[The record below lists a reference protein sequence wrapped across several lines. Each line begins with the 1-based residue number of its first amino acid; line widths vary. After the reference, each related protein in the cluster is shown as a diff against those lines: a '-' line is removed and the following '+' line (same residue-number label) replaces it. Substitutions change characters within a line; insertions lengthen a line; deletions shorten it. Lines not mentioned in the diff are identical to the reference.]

1 MASSKYTFLD
11 FAQEILKT
19 APKPMTFQEL
29 WEFGKASGLDS
40 KLSITGKT
48 PWQTLGARLFV
59 DIRDNPET
67 VFIKVGRNPARFF
80 LLSRK
85 DEVNQDDINYSS
97 RATKTPEAKKE
108 VGFSFHERKLHPI
121 LAYFAYT
128 NTSFNRG
135 KQVHT
140 KTIFHEKSKHNS
152 LSEWVH
158 PDMVGFYSPIDDWN
172 GKLLEFNKA
181 TDKTAIRLYSFE
193 LKKEIDRSNYRENFF
208 QAVSN
213 SSWANEGYLVAYSIQ
228 QDDDLLSELERLSA
242 SFGIGIIILDLD
254 DIDSSKVLFPARPKD
269 YLDWETMNKLC
280 EQNRDFET
288 FIDDVQRDYAGKKIH
303 PSEYESIVSDIEG
316 YIIKMRSEKA

>member
-1 MASSKYTFLD
+1 MPIPKYTFLD
-11 FAQEILKT
+11 FAQEILML
-19 APKPMTFQEL
+19 APKPMTFQEI
-29 WEFGKASGLDS
+29 WEAGKASGLSS

-59 DIRDNPET
+59 DIRDNPHT
-67 VFIKVGRNPARFF
+67 RFIKVGRNPARFF
-80 LLSRK
+80 LLTRQS
-85 DEVNQDDINYSS
+85 EVTADDLLSITQV
-97 RATKTPEAKKE
+97 TKASESKKGS
-108 VGFSFHERKLHPI
+108 GFGFHERNLHPI

-135 KQVHT
+135 KQVYT
-140 KTIFHEKSKHNS
+140 KTIYHEKSKHNT

-172 GKLLEFNKA
+172 PKLLEFNKA
-181 TDKTAIRLYSFE
+181 TDKTSIRLYSFE
-193 LKKEIDRSNYRENFF
+193 LKKAIDRGNYRENFF

-213 SSWANEGYLVAYSIQ
+213 SSWANEGYLVCCSIQ

-242 SFGIGIIILDLD
+242 SFGIGVIVIDLD
-254 DIDSSKVLFPARPKD
+254 DIDSSTVVFPALTKD

-288 FIDDVQRDYAGKKIH
+288 FIDDVQRDFAGKKIH
-303 PSEYESIVSDIEG
+303 PSEYEGIINDPET
-316 YIIKMRSEKA
+316 YIAKIRSEKT